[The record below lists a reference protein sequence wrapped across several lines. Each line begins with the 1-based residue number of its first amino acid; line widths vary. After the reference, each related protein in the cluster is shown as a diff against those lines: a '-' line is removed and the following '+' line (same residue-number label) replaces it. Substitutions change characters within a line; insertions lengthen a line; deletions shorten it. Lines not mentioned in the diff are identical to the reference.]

1 MSLTSRSKKQSIHQ
15 QKSGFK
21 HLLSIIGIRK
31 KIVFGYALGI
41 IIVMLG
47 VLTGQILEFNY
58 KYQIRGKIKQ
68 GQQEVDLLTNLT
80 KKVLKIIIIQKDV
93 SQKVNNWKI
102 LEKKISLELS
112 SFYEVNTIFK
122 QLKLALETGDKNIS
136 KNTDDVKLE
145 EFIQTYFNPLKIYIN
160 QLENLVQDIK
170 QIPPQKKETVETA
183 SLESLNVIFNSQ
195 ITIQLQN
202 LSQDS
207 EQLVILANQRVEKQ
221 NRDYQKVEKLGIYI
235 LICSL
240 LLSAITTVII
250 AIYTTNSIIT
260 PLKVITKVAEEVT
273 EQANFELQLPV
284 TTNDE
289 IGELTESLN
298 ELISKVAEYT
308 EQLQEAKLKAEAANR
323 SKSAFLATMSHEL
336 RTPLNAIIGYSDIL
350 YEDVLEGG
358 YKDFIPDIER
368 IKLAGKNLLEMI
380 SDILDISKIEA
391 GQVTLYLESIEVN
404 KLVKDVFST
413 AKNITEKNRNKF
425 ELVLGENLGSMY
437 ADMPKVKQVLINLLS
452 NAAKF
457 TEDGTITLSVE
468 KVKNNQQK
476 NNQNHNAKSL
486 SNENYH
492 IVFRVIDTGIGI
504 TEEQL
509 KHIFQPFTQA
519 DTSTTRKY
527 GGTGL
532 GLAICKR
539 LCERMGAEIT
549 VKSQLGKG
557 STFTV
562 WFPEKVLI

>member
-68 GQQEVDLLTNLT
+68 SQQEVGLLTNLT

-122 QLKLALETGDKNIS
+122 QLKLTLETGDKNIS
-136 KNTDDVKLE
+136 KNTDDVQLE

>member
-122 QLKLALETGDKNIS
+122 QLKLTLETGDKNIS
-136 KNTDDVKLE
+136 KNTDDVQLE

-170 QIPPQKKETVETA
+170 QIPPQTKETVETA

>member
-1 MSLTSRSKKQSIHQ
+1 M
-15 QKSGFK
+15 
-21 HLLSIIGIRK
+21 SIIGIRK
-31 KIVFGYALGI
+31 KIVFSYALGI
-41 IIVMLG
+41 IIVILG

-58 KYQIRGKIKQ
+58 KYQIRGKIEQ

-93 SQKVNNWKI
+93 SQKINNWKI

-112 SFYEVNTIFK
+112 SCYEVNTIFK
-122 QLKLALETGDKNIS
+122 QLKLTLETGDKNIS
-136 KNTDDVKLE
+136 KNTDDVQLE
-145 EFIQTYFNPLKIYIN
+145 EFIQTYFNHLKVYIN
-160 QLENLVQDIK
+160 QLENLVQEIK
-170 QIPPQKKETVETA
+170 QIPPQTKEKVETA
-183 SLESLNVIFNSQ
+183 SLESLSIIFSSE
-195 ITIQLQN
+195 ITIQLQS

-207 EQLVILANQRVEKQ
+207 EQLAILANQRVEKQ
-221 NRDYQKVEKLGIYI
+221 KRDYQKVEKLGMYI

-250 AIYTTNSIIT
+250 AIYITNSIIT
-260 PLKVITKVAEEVT
+260 PLKVITNVAEQVT

-289 IGELTESLN
+289 IGELTGSLN
-298 ELISKVAEYT
+298 ELIRKVAEYT

-358 YKDFIPDIER
+358 YKGFIPDIEK
-368 IKLAGKNLLEMI
+368 IKLAGKSLLEMI

-404 KLVKDVFST
+404 KLVEDVFST
-413 AKNITEKNRNKF
+413 AKDITEKNRNKF

-437 ADMPKVKQVLINLLS
+437 ADMPKVKQVLTNLLS

-492 IVFRVIDTGIGI
+492 IVFRVMDTGIGI

>member
-68 GQQEVDLLTNLT
+68 SQQEVGLLTNLT

-122 QLKLALETGDKNIS
+122 QLKLTLETGDKNIS
-136 KNTDDVKLE
+136 KNTDDVQLE

-170 QIPPQKKETVETA
+170 QIPPQTKETVETA

>member
-68 GQQEVDLLTNLT
+68 SQQEVGLLTNLT

-136 KNTDDVKLE
+136 KNTDDVQLE

>member
-1 MSLTSRSKKQSIHQ
+1 
-15 QKSGFK
+15 
-21 HLLSIIGIRK
+21 
-31 KIVFGYALGI
+31 
-41 IIVMLG
+41 
-47 VLTGQILEFNY
+47 
-58 KYQIRGKIKQ
+58 
-68 GQQEVDLLTNLT
+68 
-80 KKVLKIIIIQKDV
+80 
-93 SQKVNNWKI
+93 
-102 LEKKISLELS
+102 
-112 SFYEVNTIFK
+112 
-122 QLKLALETGDKNIS
+122 
-136 KNTDDVKLE
+136 
-145 EFIQTYFNPLKIYIN
+145 
-160 QLENLVQDIK
+160 
-170 QIPPQKKETVETA
+170 
-183 SLESLNVIFNSQ
+183 
-195 ITIQLQN
+195 
-202 LSQDS
+202 
-207 EQLVILANQRVEKQ
+207 
-221 NRDYQKVEKLGIYI
+221 
-235 LICSL
+235 
-240 LLSAITTVII
+240 
-250 AIYTTNSIIT
+250 
-260 PLKVITKVAEEVT
+260 
-273 EQANFELQLPV
+273 
-284 TTNDE
+284 
-289 IGELTESLN
+289 
-298 ELISKVAEYT
+298 
-308 EQLQEAKLKAEAANR
+308 
-323 SKSAFLATMSHEL
+323 
-336 RTPLNAIIGYSDIL
+336 
-350 YEDVLEGG
+350 
-358 YKDFIPDIER
+358 
-368 IKLAGKNLLEMI
+368 MI

>member
-1 MSLTSRSKKQSIHQ
+1 
-15 QKSGFK
+15 
-21 HLLSIIGIRK
+21 
-31 KIVFGYALGI
+31 
-41 IIVMLG
+41 MLG

>member
-68 GQQEVDLLTNLT
+68 SQQEVGLLTNLT

-122 QLKLALETGDKNIS
+122 QLKLTLETGDKNIS
-136 KNTDDVKLE
+136 KNTDDVQLE

-549 VKSQLGKG
+549 VKSQLGK
-557 STFTV
+557 
-562 WFPEKVLI
+562 